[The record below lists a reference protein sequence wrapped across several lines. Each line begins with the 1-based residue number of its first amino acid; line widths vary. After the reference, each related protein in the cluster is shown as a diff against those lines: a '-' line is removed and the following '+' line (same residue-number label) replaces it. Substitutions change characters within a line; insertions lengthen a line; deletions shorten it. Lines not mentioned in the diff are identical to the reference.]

1 MQDDSAKK
9 TEMKLVVPE
18 LLKQKLVDDW
28 EWVTK
33 DQRIVP
39 LPREPNVVKILEKFK
54 KHILETKPPH
64 LRDPDLL
71 IDTFNSG
78 IECYFDKSLGSN
90 LLYRF
95 ERKQYS
101 DVRKRYYTGG
111 HVKLGVD
118 DLTEMSDIYGAE
130 HLLRMIVSLPGMVA
144 QSNLDPDSV
153 VIVRDYV
160 NELLQYMLNERDELF
175 VKEYEQPGT
184 SYQNLIRCLNRT
196 SADSD
201 GRFFA
206 PATTQLYATLL
217 MHIVVDIAGEAELH
231 LHSDTPDDLVHIP
244 ETEDDHMRSQYAR
257 TLRGA
262 RTTAETVGK
271 VSSLFISAWK
281 HPRPFPNIKNIF
293 YVAHSSADALAH
305 LSRFSNYSNKV
316 GNTQLLFH
324 GTTRTCTLGSS
335 DTQTRLCSRP
345 DCNLC
350 LILRGS
356 YDIEKAKSGVE
367 DVWNGD
373 LLNECILK
381 FFPEADLYASWRIQ
395 GRLKSVILNHVV
407 LGRTQLM
414 KSADQSLQHA
424 PDIYNSVTGATTSE
438 GGALAYHEAVVYRE
452 DAMCASAVIF
462 YE

>member
-1 MQDDSAKK
+1 
-9 TEMKLVVPE
+9 MKLVVPE

-184 SYQNLIRCLNRT
+184 SYQNLI
-196 SADSD
+196 
-201 GRFFA
+201 
-206 PATTQLYATLL
+206 
-217 MHIVVDIAGEAELH
+217 HIAGEAELH

-244 ETEDDHMRSQYAR
+244 ETEDDHMRI
-257 TLRGA
+257 
-262 RTTAETVGK
+262 
-271 VSSLFISAWK
+271 SSLFISAWK

-335 DTQTRLCSRP
+335 DAQTRLCSRP

-373 LLNECILK
+373 LLNECLLK
-381 FFPEADLYASWRIQ
+381 GRPVRIMEDSGSPQ
-395 GRLKSVILNHVV
+395 IRYFEPRL